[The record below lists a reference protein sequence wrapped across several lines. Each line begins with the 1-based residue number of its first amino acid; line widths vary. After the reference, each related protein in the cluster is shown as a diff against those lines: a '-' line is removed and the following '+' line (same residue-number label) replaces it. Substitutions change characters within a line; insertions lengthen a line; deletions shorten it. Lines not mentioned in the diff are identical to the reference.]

1 MNKELERKLEKL
13 WLDFN
18 AAGIV
23 NPLTVIE
30 QITYLIFLKLLDERE
45 FRNEHMRKKGLKAQF
60 IFNEED
66 QHLRWNEFRHKK
78 GDEMLKVIRDDVFP
92 HMREFTAKDENFG
105 QFFKD
110 AILMIPTGRLMQSA
124 VDQVDVLP
132 LSKGDDKGD
141 LYEWM
146 LNRITQSGLNGQF
159 RTPRHIIQLMVEMLD
174 PQPTDYIADPAAGT
188 AGFLI
193 GTYLHILK
201 NHSSKDG
208 QIEHED
214 DEGNKH
220 TQYLGDLL
228 TEYQEHIQNGMLT
241 GFEMDAT
248 MLRIGA
254 MNLLLHGID
263 SPHIFYQ
270 DSLGKS
276 FKESKKYGKYAEN
289 YFDVVL
295 ANPPFKGTVDEEHL
309 DTKLTGDVNTKKTEL
324 LFLVRM
330 LKMLKP
336 GGRCASIVPDGV
348 LFGSSKAHK
357 NLRKMLIDDNQLE
370 GIVSLPSGVFKP
382 YAGVSTAIVIF
393 TKSGK
398 TKDVWFYDV
407 ENDGFSLDDKRQKID
422 KDDLPDCLQRWQKKD
437 PEKDTDRK
445 EKAFFVPKKEI
456 VENNYDLSVNRYKEI
471 AYVEEEYDAPKDIL
485 KKLKSTQLS
494 IDNDLTELSKYVDDE
509 DYKGFDPNTA
519 KRRIKLDKL

>member
-1 MNKELERKLEKL
+1 MNKELTKKLEKL

-45 FRNEHMRKKGLKAQF
+45 YRNEQMKKKGLKAQF
-60 IFNEED
+60 IFNGEN

-78 GDEMLKVIRDDVFP
+78 GDEMLKIIRDDVFP

-124 VDQVDVLP
+124 VDQVDGLP

-159 RTPRHIIQLMVEMLD
+159 RTPRHIIQLMVEMLN
-174 PQPTDYIADPAAGT
+174 PQPTDFIADPAAGT

-193 GTYLHILK
+193 NTYLHILK
-201 NHSSKDG
+201 NYSSEVG
-208 QIEHED
+208 QIEHD
-214 DEGNKH
+214 DGH
-220 TQYLGDLL
+220 IQYLGDKL

-276 FKESKKYGKYAEN
+276 FKDSPKYGKYAEN

-295 ANPPFKGTVDEEHL
+295 ANPPFKGTVDEELL

-336 GGRCASIVPDGV
+336 GGRCAVIVPDGV
-348 LFGSSKAHK
+348 LFGSSKAHV
-357 NLRKMLIDDNQLE
+357 NLRKILIDDNQLE
-370 GIVSLPSGVFKP
+370 GIVSLPSGVFRP

-398 TKDVWFYDV
+398 TRDVWFYDV

-422 KDDLPDCLQRWQKKD
+422 ENDLPDCLKRWQKKD
-437 PEKDTDRK
+437 PAKESDRK
-445 EKAFFVPKKEI
+445 EKAFFVPKDEI
-456 VENNYDLSVNRYKEI
+456 VKNNYDLSLRRYKDFI
-471 AYVEEEYDAPKDIL
+471 YEEEDLEPPQIIL
-485 KKLKSTQLS
+485 QTLKSSELS
-494 IDNDLTELSKYVDDE
+494 ISNDLNELSKYVDDK
-509 DYKGFDPNTA
+509 DYKGFDSYSA
-519 KRRIKLDKL
+519 KRKIKLG

>member
-45 FRNEHMRKKGLKAQF
+45 FRNENMKKKGLEVQF
-60 IFNEED
+60 IFNEEE
-66 QHLRWNEFRHKK
+66 QHLRWKEFRHKK
-78 GDEMLKVIRDDVFP
+78 GAEMLTVIRDEVLP
-92 HMREFTAKDENFG
+92 HMRKFTSRNENFG

-124 VDQVDVLP
+124 VDQVDALP

-159 RTPRHIIQLMVEMLD
+159 RTPRHIIQLMVQMLD
-174 PQPTDYIADPAAGT
+174 PQPNDFIADPAAGT

-193 GTYLHILK
+193 NAYLHILK
-201 NHSSKDG
+201 NHSSADG
-208 QIEHED
+208 KIVRED
-214 DEGNKH
+214 GNGNKH
-220 TQYLGDLL
+220 IQYLGDLL
-228 TEYQEHIQNGMLT
+228 TEYQDHIQNGMLT

-248 MLRIGA
+248 MLRIGS

-263 SPHIFYQ
+263 NPHIFYQ

-276 FKESKKYGKYAEN
+276 FRESPKYGKYAEN

-295 ANPPFKGTVDEEHL
+295 ANPPFKGTVDEELL
-309 DTKLTGDVNTKKTEL
+309 DTELTADVNSKKTEL

-348 LFGSSKAHK
+348 LFGSSKAHR
-357 NLRKMLIDDNQLE
+357 NLRKILIEDNQLE
-370 GIVSLPSGVFKP
+370 GIISLPSGVFKP

-393 TKSGK
+393 TKSGR
-398 TKDVWFYDV
+398 TKDVWFYDL
-407 ENDGFSLDDKRQKID
+407 NDDGFSLDDKRIQLYD
-422 KDDLPDCLQRWQKKD
+422 DTFAGDLPDCLKHWQERD
-437 PEKDTDRK
+437 PAKDTDRMG
-445 EKAFFVPKKEI
+445 KAFFVSKAEI
-456 VENNYDLSVNRYKEI
+456 IENNYELSVNRYKEI
-471 AYVEEEYDAPKDIL
+471 AYVEEEYKSPRTIINNIKRIEDDIL
-485 KKLKSTQLS
+485 SGVKEIELK
-494 IDNDLTELSKYVDDE
+494 VE
-509 DYKGFDPNTA
+509 D
-519 KRRIKLDKL
+519 